1 MNGHTTSVVIQSGVP
16 GIVWGKPGTGKT
28 SWIQEFAKAT
38 GAHLEA
44 VIASIREPSD
54 FAGLPIITDDGGV
67 NMAPP
72 NWAKRLCEAV
82 ERGQPAILFLDEL
95 STAPPAVQSALLRV
109 VFERVVGDLQLPQEV
124 RIIAAANPTDTS
136 SGTWTLSA
144 ALANRFVHIDWDIEP
159 KMWVEGMTNGW
170 EMDNDM
176 HILSENWMDGHSQVV
191 SLISSFIQH
200 RPALLLNE
208 PDNTEESGGAW
219 ASPRSWDNATVLL
232 TAARSAGLNKTR
244 TLEILIGCVGRGA
257 ATEFLTWEK
266 NLDLQ
271 DPEDLL
277 KKPDS
282 FKVPDRGDK
291 VFAVL
296 SSVVTAC
303 RGDMTEKRWLAA
315 WEILGTAAK
324 AGKADIAAIPARN
337 LVKARTDKLPIPQDV
352 KEFLPVL
359 TAAGLVG

>member
-1 MNGHTTSVVIQSGVP
+1 MNGHALSVVIQSGVP
-16 GIVWGKPGTGKT
+16 GIAWGKPGTGKT
-28 SWIQEFAKAT
+28 SWIKEFAEET
-38 GAHLEA
+38 GAHLES

-54 FAGLPIITDDGGV
+54 FAGLPVITDKGDV
-67 NMAPP
+67 KMAAPA
-72 NWAKRLCEAV
+72 WAIRLKDAV
-82 ERGQPAILFLDEL
+82 EAGKPAILFLDEL

-109 VFERVVGDLQLPQEV
+109 VFERVVGELELPEEV
-124 RIIAAANPTDTS
+124 RIVAASNPTDTS

-159 KMWVEGMTNGW
+159 KTWVEGMTNGW
-170 EMDNDM
+170 DMENDM
-176 HILSENWMDGHSQVV
+176 HILPEDWESGFPQIV
-191 SLISSFIQH
+191 SLISAFIQH

-208 PDNTEESGGAW
+208 PDNTEEAGGAW
-219 ASPRSWDNATVLL
+219 PSPRSWENAARIM
-232 TAARSAGLNKTR
+232 TAARSAGLDKTY
-244 TLEILIGCVGRGA
+244 TLELLIGCVGRGA
-257 ATEFLTWEK
+257 ATEFLTWEQ

-271 DPEDLL
+271 DPEMLL
-277 KKPDS
+277 ADPKK

-296 SSVVTAC
+296 SAVVTAA
-303 RGDMTEKRWLAA
+303 RGDLSEPRWTAA
-315 WEILGTAAK
+315 WNVLGQAAK

-359 TAAGLVG
+359 NAAGLVG